1 MPEEI
6 RPVPTGHCV
15 ACFHKLE
22 ATTATAGDLDAK
34 PNPGDFTICFYC
46 GTPMRF
52 GATLQL
58 QGVTPQELDELP
70 DEDRRSLL
78 RVMRAVSER
87 IRMKRRS

>member
-1 MPEEI
+1 
-6 RPVPTGHCV
+6 
-15 ACFHKLE
+15 
-22 ATTATAGDLDAK
+22 
-34 PNPGDFTICFYC
+34 
-46 GTPMRF
+46 MRF